1 MFELFLIYDYI
12 FMNLYIDICIWFC
25 MKICNFFNGKYI
37 LVYVFILYKNYVFK
51 CSSYLKEFYNVIGFI
66 YDLYIIYYFMKFL

>member
-1 MFELFLIYDYI
+1 
-12 FMNLYIDICIWFC
+12 

-51 CSSYLKEFYNVIGFI
+51 CSSYKKKFYNVIGFL